1 MNQELK
7 NQSGSDWLRVR
18 FQQTG
23 KTHTDIP
30 VQVLISGLAAVSRLV
45 YLLSGAFVT
54 ERYTPLK
61 STSDLRS
68 QFEHQFR
75 LAIGQSEAGSYTIP
89 LRLHVIEQDDRP
101 NLLPPITSSV
111 EPVLGLKKFV
121 DQSVMLAAKGEL
133 ESFEELFPLPSNAKR
148 IADAVLA
155 LMPVSEFRTEVESE
169 TIEGKLLVDSQ
180 NDREATKSMLDKISI
195 DDLRPKLHE
204 EQLTVVAQLES
215 IDLVS
220 QTYRA
225 RSNEGFVIQGNTE
238 SDLQGSKCRISPPEV
253 EFDGVFQ
260 LDEHNNIQS
269 MESISCS
276 RRIDTSPIQV
286 SELLVN
292 NELLHAKPPLNYKVG
307 FLKSDSCYY
316 LEGDLGLTLHAFSR
330 SELESALIESLESW
344 WLHYALEDDEKLST
358 GAQSLKQQLLSRFQ
372 TV

>member
-23 KTHTDIP
+23 KSHTDIP
-30 VQVLISGLAAVSRLV
+30 VQLLISGLAAASRLV
-45 YLLSGAFVT
+45 YLLSGAFVA

-61 STSDLRS
+61 PTSDLRS
-68 QFEHQFR
+68 QFEQQFR

-89 LRLHVIEQDDRP
+89 LRLDVVEQNNRS
-101 NLLPPITSSV
+101 NLFPPITLNDES
-111 EPVLGLKKFV
+111 VLGLKKFV
-121 DQSVMLAAKGEL
+121 DQSLMLAAKGEL
-133 ESFEELFPLPSNAKR
+133 ENFQELFPLPSNAKR
-148 IADAVLA
+148 IAEAVMA
-155 LMPVSEFRTEVESE
+155 LMPAREFRTEIESKTSE
-169 TIEGKLLVDSQ
+169 DKLLVDSQ
-180 NDREATKSMLDKISI
+180 HDREATKSMLDKISI
-195 DDLRPKLHE
+195 NDLRPKLHT
-204 EQLTVVAQLES
+204 EQLTVVAQLEA

-238 SDLQGSKCRISPPEV
+238 SDLQDSKCRISPPQV

-269 MESISCS
+269 MESILSS
-276 RRIDTSPIQV
+276 RLIDTSPIQV
-286 SELLVN
+286 TELQVN
-292 NELLHAKPPLNYKVG
+292 NELLHANPPLNYKVG

-330 SELESALIESLESW
+330 GELESALTESLESW

-358 GAQSLKQQLLSRFQ
+358 GAQSLKRQLLSRFQ